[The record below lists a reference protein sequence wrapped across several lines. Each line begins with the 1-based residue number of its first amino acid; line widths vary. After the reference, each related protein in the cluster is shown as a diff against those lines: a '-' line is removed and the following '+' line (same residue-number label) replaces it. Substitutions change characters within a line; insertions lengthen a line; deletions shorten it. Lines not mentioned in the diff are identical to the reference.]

1 MFLLTLANGP
11 EGVCLEPQAS
21 TAPALSPGWDV
32 PLEAKGPFWH
42 PIHLSSLDVPEPMQ
56 ALAGSKP

>member
-1 MFLLTLANGP
+1 MALRGSAWNHR
-11 EGVCLEPQAS
+11 
-21 TAPALSPGWDV
+21 PALNPAPSPGWDV

-42 PIHLSSLDVPEPMQ
+42 PIHLGSLDVPEPMQ